1 MHFLRQY
8 LTVVEAFSTLCCV
21 SAVLTY
27 RGGGL
32 RPVTRLAY
40 DLCRCVWHAVYRH
53 ALFFYAIKDKDLL
66 FLMTD
71 GWVQVLCVACP
82 VLSLVGSWLAL
93 RRSSGTGLG
102 REASG
107 EQSKV
112 NVVQKDPEPIKQ
124 SAPVAS
130 LSDNIQA

>member
-1 MHFLRQY
+1 
-8 LTVVEAFSTLCCV
+8 
-21 SAVLTY
+21 
-27 RGGGL
+27 
-32 RPVTRLAY
+32 
-40 DLCRCVWHAVYRH
+40 
-53 ALFFYAIKDKDLL
+53 
-66 FLMTD
+66 MTD

-124 SAPVAS
+124 SVPGAS
-130 LSDNIQA
+130 LSDNIRL